1 MLNSVPDTLTWDD
14 SFAIA
19 QALRASFPSID
30 LEEVSLNMIY
40 RWTVALPGFDDDPQ
54 LANDAVLAAIYQEW
68 YEEVIIHEP

>member
-1 MLNSVPDTLTWDD
+1 MPDTLTWDD
-14 SFAIA
+14 SYAIA
-19 QALRASFPSID
+19 HALRQRFPSID
-30 LEEVSLNMIY
+30 LEEVSLIMIY

>member
-1 MLNSVPDTLTWDD
+1 MPDTLTWDD

-68 YEEVIIHEP
+68 FEEVMLNEP